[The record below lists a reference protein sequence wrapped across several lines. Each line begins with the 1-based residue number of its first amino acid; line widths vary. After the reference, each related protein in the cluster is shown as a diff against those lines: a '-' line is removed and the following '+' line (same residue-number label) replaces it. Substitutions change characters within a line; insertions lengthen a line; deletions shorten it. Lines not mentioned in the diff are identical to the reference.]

1 MIFFKDGSRMTRL
14 FGTDGIRG
22 RANVFPM
29 DCETALRVGRA
40 AGLLARDMGQDRVVI
55 GKDTRISG
63 DMLEAALAAGAASVG
78 VTAGLAGV
86 IPTPGVAYLAACL
99 KGVGAGVMI
108 SASHNPFYDNGIK
121 IFQPGGLKLT
131 DEQEQ
136 ALEANICDPEN
147 VPRNNVGIISMI
159 SDGSERYAR
168 FLLDR
173 FPFRKLS
180 PRIRLV
186 VDASNGAASE
196 ICHQVFNDQL
206 FDAVFI
212 HDRPDGFNI
221 NQDCG
226 SQHVSDLQKM
236 VKTRKADIGLAFDGD
251 ADRMIAV
258 DETGEIITGD
268 RILAICARQ
277 AKEKN
282 QLKNNCVV
290 STVMSNIGLTRALD
304 ELGIRHVRT
313 GVGDRRVLAEM
324 QRSGAVMGGED
335 SGHMIFLEDHT
346 TGDGMLSAL
355 RLITVMAE
363 TGRSLS
369 NLAAVMQVFPQVL
382 KNVEVDASRPDVM
395 QVPEIARVIEDVTSR
410 LGDKGRVLVRYSG
423 TQPLLRVMVEGPEKE
438 MTQAA
443 CDQICQVIHD
453 HNKAT

>member
-1 MIFFKDGSRMTRL
+1 
-14 FGTDGIRG
+14 
-22 RANVFPM
+22 
-29 DCETALRVGRA
+29 
-40 AGLLARDMGQDRVVI
+40 VI

-63 DMLEAALAAGAASVG
+63 DMLEASLAAGVASAG
-78 VTAGLAGV
+78 VAAGLIGV

-121 IFQPGGLKLT
+121 IFQRGGLKLT

-136 ALEANICDPEN
+136 VLEANIRDPEN
-147 VPRNNVGIISMI
+147 VPRNNVGRISMI
-159 SDGSERYAR
+159 SDGSEMYAR

-173 FPFRKLS
+173 FPFRKPS

-206 FDAVFI
+206 FDPVFI

-221 NQDCG
+221 NRDCG

-443 CDQICQVIHD
+443 CDQICQVIQD
-453 HNKAT
+453 HNKAS

>member
-1 MIFFKDGSRMTRL
+1 MTRL

-22 RANVFPM
+22 RTNVFPM

-40 AGLLARDMGQDRVVI
+40 AGLLARDMGQDRIVI

-78 VTAGLAGV
+78 VSAGLAGV

-121 IFQPGGLKLT
+121 IFQRGGLKLT

-147 VPRNNVGIISMI
+147 VPRNNVGKISII
-159 SDGSERYAR
+159 SDGYERYVR
-168 FLLDR
+168 FLLDK

-221 NQDCG
+221 NRDCG
-226 SQHVSDLQKM
+226 SQHVSDLQKQ
-236 VKTRKADIGLAFDGD
+236 VKARKADIGLAFDGD

-258 DETGEIITGD
+258 DETGEVITGD

-277 AKEKN
+277 AKEKK

-369 NLAAVMQVFPQVL
+369 NLAAVMKVFPQVL

-453 HNKAT
+453 HNKAS